1 MTEARLR
8 AEFFVRAQ
16 LRLCDQTLLPAVV
29 RHRGDPDAGTV
40 LIKLDRLDGNC
51 VVFTQVR
58 TIDGEIAWMRATGDN
73 PVPDVDG
80 ESYIN
85 KQLQFDPDIW
95 VLEIEDPGERYKVHG
110 TLI

>member
-1 MTEARLR
+1 MTGARLK
-8 AEFFVRAQ
+8 AEIFVRAQ
-16 LRLCDQTLLPAVV
+16 LRLCDQAMLPAVV

-40 LIKLDRLDGNC
+40 LIKLDRLDGTC
-51 VVFTQVR
+51 VILSQVR
-58 TIDGEIAWMRATGDN
+58 TIDGEIAWMRSTGDE
-73 PVPDVDG
+73 PAPDVDG

-95 VLEIEDPGERYKVHG
+95 VLEIEDPSECYKVHG

>member
-8 AEFFVRAQ
+8 AEIFVRAQ

-40 LIKLDRLDGNC
+40 LIKLGRLEGSC
-51 VVFTQVR
+51 VVFSQVR
-58 TIDGEIAWMRATGDN
+58 HIGGELAWMRATRED

-80 ESYIN
+80 EYYIN

-95 VLEIEDPGERYKVHG
+95 VLEIEHQGERYKVHG